1 MSHRTLLRLPL
12 AMYLALV
19 LVTGSSATL
28 PARSQPAADVP
39 TIRAT
44 MFHHVFRWTAKP
56 GEAFEVTLAD
66 AAGEEKAY
74 RQVQADAMGEVTVK
88 LAARTNDFAFQNV
101 EPGDRLHI
109 ARFAGTELLDLK
121 IPDASVD
128 MSDDG
133 RRIVGRAPAGA
144 RLDLDIEPRGSE
156 SPFAASLVAADDGS
170 FSMDLPEAARVQPG
184 EGGKVSFGDPAGHRF
199 DLQFARRQVEVVLGS
214 ARAEGRATLQ
224 MPIRIR
230 RLVEINGRRVPRSL
244 GRLNPRPD
252 GVGTDGR
259 WIYADDAAY
268 RITAGTVVTFS
279 QTGGPLDR
287 TDEIVRVMPDLAIQV
302 DGPRRISGHGPSGAV
317 LGVDVLAPDSEQPAG
332 RFSVTADAQGVFVLA
347 LPEILELG
355 AGWRAVLRQD
365 LGEGIS
371 ARVEIVLPRYRLSV
385 NAARL
390 DTQVAAFQTLTVTLL
405 APDGALRARKVARA
419 DEAGSLSLQMD
430 DGKVDPKSGWD
441 ILEPFRPGDIV
452 EIDPGRGDPT
462 RLVVPVLSATS
473 DVDAEAIHGRAVPG
487 ATLDLELHDG
497 GQTLQRSA
505 MADAAGSYTLDLRG
519 VADLEPGVQSMVRWT
534 ERRGHVF
541 YVLTA
546 PLGLQVS
553 AARSYAEFWPYLGYP
568 ISVTLTTPE
577 LVTAGRGLDPTIGLR
592 DPLSLPASLYPM
604 PVWFDDHLGATIRI
618 RPGDEVQVQA
628 GGDSAQVKVLPLEGR
643 VHVGDD
649 LIIGRTAPGTQLRI
663 EIETEAEVPSNVTAT
678 LQADGNGFF
687 SHSFFGQADILYNTT
702 LSIWALLGR
711 HRILYALQ
719 GPGLMLDISAA
730 RISGSVEPEVD
741 LVARLGESGA
751 LRARVAGRADA
762 EASFDLILRDVAG
775 DAVEPRAGEALSIL
789 ASDAQL
795 TREIEWTV
803 PRLTLDV
810 DPEAGSIRGSAE
822 PDALVVVRRSEALGY
837 PGIRSGGLVDGR
849 AFPRIAPDGSWSVG
863 ETWRRVRGSRIEAQ
877 LTLPS
882 GHVARRTQTD
892 PLLNVQHG
900 GSAVCGVGQPHRRV
914 TVIARDAAGRP
925 VAWAGGRADADGR
938 FELALADAAGQP
950 VRTAE
955 GTRVEADIGGEAAE
969 VVLGPLKVMIDVAA
983 RDIKAQVS
991 PDAKFE
997 YYYPT
1002 RSCLYDDDDQTWRT
1016 LTGRGSGS
1024 TSSVSRA
1031 KLDGTVSQNLYYP
1044 EFLDNGLDAAVYTAE
1059 GHRYYRPVY
1068 MPPSALAYVGTDR
1081 LAGRARA
1088 GMPLQLAVRDPSGA
1102 LRSEAGLEVD
1112 GRGRFDQRLIDAA
1125 GQPVLLAPGDR
1136 IVLLEASSQAELIVD
1151 PLSFDYSP
1159 EVGIQ
1164 GHTLPNRELK
1174 LSLTVPDHR
1183 AVLLDLRSDA
1193 LGRFALL
1200 ATDLSPRGSWTFEQ
1214 VTAIEI
1220 GLPKGDGHATVT
1232 ELLIDAREQQ
1242 RLFLPWVRR

>member
-56 GEAFEVTLAD
+56 GEAFEVTLTD

-74 RQVQADAMGEVTVK
+74 RWVQADAMGEVTVK
-88 LAARTNDFAFQNV
+88 LASRTNDFAFQNV

-184 EGGKVSFGDPAGHRF
+184 EGGKVSFDDPAGHRF

-287 TDEIVRVMPDLAIQV
+287 MDEIVRVMPDLAIQV
-302 DGPRRISGHGPSGAV
+302 DGPRLVSGHGPIGAV
-317 LGVDVLAPDSEQPAG
+317 LGVDVLAPDSLEPAG
-332 RFSVTADAQGVFVLA
+332 RWSVSADAQGLFVLA

-365 LGEGIS
+365 LGEGVS

-390 DTQVAAFQTLTVTLL
+390 DTQVAAFQTLTVTLR
-405 APDGALRARKVARA
+405 APDGVLRAQKVARA
-419 DEAGSLSLQMD
+419 DGAGSLTLQMD
-430 DGKVDPKSGWD
+430 DGKVEPKNNWD
-441 ILEPFRPGDIV
+441 ILEPFQPGDIV

-473 DVDAEAIHGRAVPG
+473 DPDSEAIHGRAAPG

-497 GQTLQRSA
+497 GQTLRRSA
-505 MADAAGSYTLDLRG
+505 MADAAGSYTLDLKG
-519 VADLEPGVQSMVRWT
+519 VADLEPGVQSMVSWA

-577 LVTAGRGLDPTIGLR
+577 LVMAGRGLDPTVGLE
-592 DPLSLPASLYPM
+592 DPLGLPASLYPV
-604 PVWFDDHLGATIRI
+604 PVWFEDHLGATIRI

-628 GGDSAQVKVLPLEGR
+628 GGDSARVKVLPLEGR
-643 VHVGDD
+643 VHVEDD

-663 EIETEAEVPSNVTAT
+663 ETAAEAPGNVTAT
-678 LQADGNGFF
+678 LQADGNGYF
-687 SHSFFGQADILYNTT
+687 SQSFSGQADIRYNTT
-702 LSIWALLGR
+702 VSISALLGR

-719 GPGLMLDISAA
+719 SPGLTLDISAA

-741 LVARLGESGA
+741 LVARLGETGA
-751 LRARVAGRADA
+751 LRARAAGRADA
-762 EASFDLILRDVAG
+762 KAGFDLILRDGAG
-775 DAVEPRAGEALSIL
+775 EAVEPLVGEVLSIL
-789 ASDAQL
+789 APDAQL
-795 TREIEWTV
+795 MREIEWTV
-803 PRLTLDV
+803 PRLTLAV
-810 DPEAGSIRGSAE
+810 DSEAGSIRGSAE

-849 AFPRIAPDGSWSVG
+849 AFPRIAPDGAWSVS
-863 ETWRRVRGSRIEAQ
+863 ETWRRVRGSRTEAH

-882 GHVARRTQTD
+882 GHIATRTQTD

-900 GSAVCGVGQPHRRV
+900 GSMVCSVGQPHHRV
-914 TVIARDAAGRP
+914 TVIARDAMGQPVARAAGRT
-925 VAWAGGRADADGR
+925 DADGR
-938 FELALADAAGQP
+938 FEFELADDAGRP

-955 GTRVEADIGGEAAE
+955 GTRVEADIGGEAVE
-969 VVLGPLKVMIDVAA
+969 VLLGPLNVQIDVAA
-983 RDIKAQVS
+983 SVITAQVS

-997 YYYPT
+997 YYYPA

-1016 LTGRGSGS
+1016 LTGRGGGS
-1024 TSSVSRA
+1024 TASVSRA
-1031 KLDGTVSQNLYYP
+1031 KSDGTVSQNLYYP
-1044 EFLDNGLDAAVYTAE
+1044 EFLENGLDAAVYTAE

-1068 MPPSALAYVGTDR
+1068 MPPSVLAYVGTDR

-1088 GMPLQLAVRDPSGA
+1088 GMPLQLTVRDPGGA
-1102 LRSEAGLEVD
+1102 LRSKASLDVD

-1125 GQPVLLAPGDR
+1125 GQPVLLSPGDR

-1164 GHTLPNRELK
+1164 GHTLPHRDLK
-1174 LSLTVPDHR
+1174 LSLTVTDHR

-1220 GLPKGDGHATVT
+1220 GLPKGDGNATVT